1 VVAQPQGNGLPILL
15 VEDEAFLLPLLQ
27 RGLERAGYVVTAV
40 SDAESAAS
48 RFHAGPRPAVLIADV
63 TLPGRSGADLAVDLL
78 RADEQLVCVLTSGF
92 PVDPAVFPAS
102 LRPRIQVLQKP
113 FLMDNLLEFIARFG
127 SAQAG
132 V

>member
-78 RADEQLVCVLTSGF
+78 RADEQLSGRSGCF
-92 PVDPAVFPAS
+92 PRFTPAS
-102 LRPRIQVLQKP
+102 YPGTAKAFP
-113 FLMDNLLEFIARFG
+113 YG
-127 SAQAG
+127 
-132 V
+132 